1 MTDNQKEMKCTFA
14 LNDRNCQKMCWKL
27 VYQTKRERERE
38 SKNDALKMVSVLNI

>member
-27 VYQTKRERERE
+27 VYQTKRERE
-38 SKNDALKMVSVLNI
+38 SKNDTLKMVLVLKI

>member
-27 VYQTKRERERE
+27 VYQTKREIEKV
-38 SKNDALKMVSVLNI
+38 KNDALKMVSVLKI